1 MPQSKSV
8 AAGVRLSLFL
18 ACSAA
23 IQAQEPRML
32 DRLDTEVPVTYF
44 ISEGAAGSGYRDSDQ
59 ELAIWALEAWE
70 RNANG
75 TLRFVPG
82 PEATALLRVYWVPA
96 GSGQYGEMRPLL
108 VDGRRGAEVFIR
120 PNTDALGQEI
130 GQRART
136 DSLFRD
142 TVVYL
147 TCLHE
152 LGHALGLSHTSNYND
167 IMYFFGFG
175 GDIPGFFE
183 RYRNQLQSRQD
194 IANFAGLSNGD
205 LQRLEALYSST
216 LAGGRD

>member
-1 MPQSKSV
+1 M
-8 AAGVRLSLFL
+8 
-18 ACSAA
+18 
-23 IQAQEPRML
+23 
-32 DRLDTEVPVTYF
+32 
-44 ISEGAAGSGYRDSDQ
+44 
-59 ELAIWALEAWE
+59 
-70 RNANG
+70 
-75 TLRFVPG
+75 
-82 PEATALLRVYWVPA
+82 YWVPA
-96 GSGQYGEMRPLL
+96 GTGQYGEMRPLL

-136 DSLFRD
+136 DPLFRD

-152 LGHALGLSHTSNYND
+152 LGHALGLSHTSNYTD

-183 RYRNQLQSRQD
+183 RYHNQLQSRQD
-194 IANFAGLSNGD
+194 IANFDGLSNGD

-216 LAGGRD
+216 LAVGGN

>member
-1 MPQSKSV
+1 
-8 AAGVRLSLFL
+8 
-18 ACSAA
+18 
-23 IQAQEPRML
+23 ML

-70 RNANG
+70 RNSNG

-82 PEATALLRVYWVPA
+82 PESTALLRVYWVPP
-96 GSGQYGEMRPLL
+96 GTGQYGEMRPLL

-194 IANFAGLSNGD
+194 IVNLAGLSNGD

-216 LAGGRD
+216 LAGGGN

>member
-1 MPQSKSV
+1 M
-8 AAGVRLSLFL
+8 
-18 ACSAA
+18 
-23 IQAQEPRML
+23 
-32 DRLDTEVPVTYF
+32 
-44 ISEGAAGSGYRDSDQ
+44 
-59 ELAIWALEAWE
+59 
-70 RNANG
+70 
-75 TLRFVPG
+75 
-82 PEATALLRVYWVPA
+82 
-96 GSGQYGEMRPLL
+96 
-108 VDGRRGAEVFIR
+108 DGRRGAEVFIR

-216 LAGGRD
+216 LAGGGN